1 MHPGLRKP
9 STLNLPGAPLFLRH
23 WAGIVCLI
31 ALTFMAVN
39 MVSAIGRKSITNDE
53 VVLILSGYF
62 YLMEQNL
69 RLNAEHPPLAKL
81 WSSIPDAATRRE
93 TSAPARI
100 SGWSESMFSRS
111 RLTKSGL
118 K

>member
-53 VVLILSGYF
+53 VVHIPRGYF
-62 YLMEQNL
+62 YLTERNF

-81 WSSIPDAATRRE
+81 WSSFPDA
-93 TSAPARI
+93 
-100 SGWSESMFSRS
+100 ESPRNVGAGEDF
-111 RLTKSGL
+111 RLLGINVQWIEVD
-118 K
+118 